1 MGRDGR
7 WLVKSA
13 ATGGQPRDGRRRV
26 LIPGI
31 TLGVVTILLII
42 VAIISSGYDA
52 RQTPRLNPRVWVT
65 RADGQYARVNTE
77 TWELDTVRHVAE
89 PSSVIQAGENGAI
102 LSHGNSQAWP
112 VDPAFPHD
120 FNDDDAGAEDAEP
133 DRKSTRLN
141 SSHV

>member
-52 RQTPRLNPRVWVT
+52 RETPRLNPSVWVT

-77 TWELDTVRHVAE
+77 TGTGYRA
-89 PSSVIQAGENGAI
+89 PRRRTGS
-102 LSHGNSQAWP
+102 
-112 VDPAFPHD
+112 
-120 FNDDDAGAEDAEP
+120 
-133 DRKSTRLN
+133 
-141 SSHV
+141 